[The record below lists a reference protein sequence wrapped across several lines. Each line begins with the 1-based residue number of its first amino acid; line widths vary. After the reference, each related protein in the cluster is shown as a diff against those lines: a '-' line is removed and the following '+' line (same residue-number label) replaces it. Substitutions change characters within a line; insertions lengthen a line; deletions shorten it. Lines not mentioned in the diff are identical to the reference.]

1 MRNVVAA
8 PAQYAPRLLQARGRS
23 ACMFSFGIQA
33 SAPHDLADLAPIIR
47 LCHRMEINHHPRS
60 IARYKKSVCTTPFCT
75 TPLQYSHSKWSE
87 SLS

>member
-47 LCHRMEINHHPRS
+47 HRMEINHHPRS
-60 IARYKKSVCTTPFCT
+60 IARYQKTVCT